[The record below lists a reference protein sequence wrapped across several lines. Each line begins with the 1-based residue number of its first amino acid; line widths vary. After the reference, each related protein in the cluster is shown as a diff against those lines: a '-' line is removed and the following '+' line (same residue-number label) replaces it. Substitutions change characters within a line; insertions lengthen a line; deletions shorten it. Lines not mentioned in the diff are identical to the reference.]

1 MQKTVAIGLSGGV
14 DSALSAWK
22 LLQDGYQVVALT
34 MSMWDG
40 SVEMPVVEG
49 RAGCFGPNEGL
60 AISQAKAL
68 ADRLKIPHF
77 VIPVAKEFSEYV
89 LEYFR
94 REYRSG
100 RTPNPCVRCNQT
112 IKFGAMLEGARKAG
126 VEFDYFATGHYAQIC
141 DKGVDTPILWRSQDP
156 LKDQSYFL
164 SRLSRETLSKVLFPL
179 GEMKKEDVKA
189 LAEKIGWVDLAHKKE
204 SQDFLECGDYSV
216 LFNESDNTPGNFVD
230 VSGKVLGRHRGI
242 VHYTIGQRKGLNIGG
257 QPEPLFVL
265 GIDANRNEVILGK
278 RSVLSSQYIKA
289 SDVNLLVS
297 QDSPLLKENL
307 SARIRLGHSGANCK
321 ILSLT
326 QESIEIQFEEP
337 QFAATPGQI
346 LVLYAGNGVVASAII
361 ESSSL

>member
-1 MQKTVAIGLSGGV
+1 MI
-14 DSALSAWK
+14 
-22 LLQDGYQVVALT
+22 
-34 MSMWDG
+34 
-40 SVEMPVVEG
+40 
-49 RAGCFGPNEGL
+49 R
-60 AISQAKAL
+60 
-68 ADRLKIPHF
+68 
-77 VIPVAKEFSEYV
+77 
-89 LEYFR
+89 
-94 REYRSG
+94 
-100 RTPNPCVRCNQT
+100 
-112 IKFGAMLEGARKAG
+112 
-126 VEFDYFATGHYAQIC
+126 
-141 DKGVDTPILWRSQDP
+141 
-156 LKDQSYFL
+156 
-164 SRLSRETLSKVLFPL
+164 
-179 GEMKKEDVKA
+179 
-189 LAEKIGWVDLAHKKE
+189 
-204 SQDFLECGDYSV
+204 
-216 LFNESDNTPGNFVD
+216 
-230 VSGKVLGRHRGI
+230 RHRGI

-326 QESIEIQFEEP
+326 PESIEIQFEEP